1 MTNNKSAPQ
10 KLIWQTD
17 KADGK
22 NLMALLENDRKANDE
37 LTALLALSKPIKDNT
52 DNIPKEI

>member
-10 KLIWQTD
+10 KLIWQIG

-22 NLMALLENDRKANDE
+22 NLIALLENDRKANDE

-52 DNIPKEI
+52 NNTPKEI

>member
-1 MTNNKSAPQ
+1 MANNKSAPQ

-22 NLMALLENDRKANDE
+22 NLMALLQNDRKANDE
-37 LTALLALSKPIKDNT
+37 LTTLLALSKTIKDNA
-52 DNIPKEI
+52 DNTPKEI